1 MAIMSFENTKGKK
14 LLKEDVNYSKE
25 QKEALQELQ
34 QLNDYWSSEIMK
46 FHLQACLE
54 DEAEKLRNPLSPK
67 SLIIGIVLM
76 VVWFIPVTTV
86 FGLFTLYVWYFRN
99 YSAAFIT
106 FFIMLLL
113 DFPAFIPFIYRAQ
126 KSKER
131 ENEYLK
137 VGREQYEV
145 SEKLDSLYKNYC
157 ENNKCSVPRK
167 YVNPYY
173 LIRLAD
179 YINEGRANNLEEALN
194 ILEEEPEKSQ

>member
-14 LLKEDVNYSKE
+14 LLKEDANYSKE

-86 FGLFTLYVWYFRN
+86 FGLFTFYVWYFRN

-113 DFPAFIPFIYRAQ
+113 DFPAFIPFI
-126 KSKER
+126 
-131 ENEYLK
+131 
-137 VGREQYEV
+137 
-145 SEKLDSLYKNYC
+145 
-157 ENNKCSVPRK
+157 
-167 YVNPYY
+167 
-173 LIRLAD
+173 
-179 YINEGRANNLEEALN
+179 
-194 ILEEEPEKSQ
+194 

>member
-14 LLKEDVNYSKE
+14 LLKEDANYSKE

-113 DFPAFIPFIYRAQ
+113 DFPAFIPFIYRAK